1 MDPKYYGLIELLL
14 TALGMGLFGWWQL
27 RSLKRDRTETER
39 RERER
44 GSTLPPRAAGHAEGE

>member
-27 RSLKRDRTETER
+27 SSLKRDRAETER
-39 RERER
+39 RIREE
-44 GSTLPPRAAGHAEGE
+44 SAPPSRPAGHAEGE